1 MNSNLNMKKGIIVIN
16 DLISENKK
24 LSKNIIKKSEE
35 EINKLLNKNILNI
48 LDPRIYSILF

>member
-1 MNSNLNMKKGIIVIN
+1 MKKGIIVIN

-24 LSKNIIKKSEE
+24 LSKNIINKSEE